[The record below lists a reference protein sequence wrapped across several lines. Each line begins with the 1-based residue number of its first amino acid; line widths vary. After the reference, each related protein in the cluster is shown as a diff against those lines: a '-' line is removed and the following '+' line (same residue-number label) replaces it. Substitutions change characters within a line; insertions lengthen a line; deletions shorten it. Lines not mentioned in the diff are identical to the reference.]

1 MSRTT
6 TIWIKTLLTT
16 GLHVGLAA
24 TLFIWL
30 GRISWLNSVELRAAV
45 ALIIFLVLA
54 ILAMATG
61 LVFNKILELWHE
73 RRRLKYEPLI
83 NETLALEVVTGGQIE
98 TLKRLARECAP
109 VMSDCICAELSCITG
124 SAHRH
129 ISEVACELGMLERWG
144 RQLRSRRSL
153 HRCRAVRLLATLE
166 PSMARSIV
174 VATLAD
180 DDEQVRI
187 EAGRALV
194 RWGERDE
201 IEAVLRFAAG
211 QTLLLRA
218 LVAEDL
224 RPVMT
229 ICEPYLS
236 ELLCSDDIGVIAGAL
251 DIIEAWQKTLSIAGF
266 GALLHHPAAAVR
278 VRALRLVPYIHSAD
292 GSDHAVVRALCDDND
307 ELRAAAAYAAGRMGL
322 RQAIPYLHSLVQT
335 GDDRVAWAAARALSR
350 LGDHGTA
357 ALEAEILSGGRCATF
372 ALEALEKAQLSLDLR
387 VPA

>member
-1 MSRTT
+1 VT
-6 TIWIKTLLTT
+6 
-16 GLHVGLAA
+16 
-24 TLFIWL
+24 
-30 GRISWLNSVELRAAV
+30 
-45 ALIIFLVLA
+45 LIIFLVLA

-61 LVFNKILELWHE
+61 LTFNKILERLRE

-83 NETLALEVVTGGQIE
+83 NEALALEVVTGGQIE
-98 TLKRLARECAP
+98 MLKRLARECAP

-129 ISEVACELGMLERWG
+129 ISEVACELGMLELWR
-144 RQLRSRRSL
+144 RQLRSRRSPQ
-153 HRCRAVRLLATLE
+153 RCQAVRLLATLE
-166 PSMARSIV
+166 PSMARSLL
-174 VATLAD
+174 VAAIGD
-180 DDEQVRI
+180 DDERVRI

-201 IEAVLRFAAG
+201 IEAVLKFATS
-211 QTLLLRA
+211 QPLLLRA

-236 ELLCSDDIGVIAGAL
+236 ELLCSDDIGVITGAL

-266 GALLHHPAAAVR
+266 GTLLNHPAAAVR
-278 VRALRLVPYIHSAD
+278 VRALRLAPYIHGAD
-292 GSDHAVVRALCDDND
+292 GSERAVIRALCDDKY
-307 ELRAAAAYAAGRMGL
+307 EVRAAAAYAAGRMGL
-322 RQAIPYLHSLVQT
+322 RNAIPYLHALVQT
-335 GDDRVAWAAARALSR
+335 GDDRVALAAARALSR

-357 ALEAEILSGGRCATF
+357 TLEAEILGGGRCATF